1 MAMERTTERRETN
14 SAAETQALAARLAA
28 ELPDGAVVC
37 LHGDLGA
44 GKTCFVQG
52 LAKALGVRRPVGSP
66 TFTLINEYK
75 GRRALAHV
83 DLYRVRGAGDAFGL
97 GLEDYLFR
105 FGGVVAIE
113 WAERVAE
120 LLPETCWHVRL
131 EARGAGE
138 QARTVTIDRPAG

>member
-1 MAMERTTERRETN
+1 MERTTRRIETK
-14 SAAETQALAARLAA
+14 SAAETQALAAELAA
-28 ELPDGAVVC
+28 ELRPGTVLC

-66 TFTLINEYK
+66 TFTLINEYRGK
-75 GRRALAHV
+75 TPLAHI

-105 FGGVVAIE
+105 YAGVVAIE

-120 LLPETCWHVRL
+120 LLPEECWHVRL
-131 EARGAGE
+131 EAGAGE
-138 QARTVTIDRPAG
+138 NARTVTVERPAGAGR

>member
-1 MAMERTTERRETN
+1 MERTQEHIETK

-28 ELPDGAVVC
+28 EMPAGTVLC
-37 LHGDLGA
+37 LHGELGA

-66 TFTLINEYK
+66 TFTLINEYR
-75 GRRALAHV
+75 GTRALAHV
-83 DLYRVRGAGDAFGL
+83 DLYRIRGAADAFGL

-113 WAERVAE
+113 WAERIAE
-120 LLPETCWHVRL
+120 LLPEDCWHVRL
-131 EARGAGE
+131 EAGGPEESRI
-138 QARTVTIDRPAG
+138 VTLERPAK